1 MAEIITK
8 KHVVLTAQANEFIF
22 AQPIAV
28 VQKFLE
34 LIKGLE
40 NLGQLTPPDAKKV
53 DKDLFEMRVRDSSR
67 QYRGFYC
74 YAIGN
79 LIYVLS
85 GFVKKTQKTPLQ
97 EIRKAHRIMKG
108 LGL

>member
-1 MAEIITK
+1 MGELLTK
-8 KHVVLTAQANEFIF
+8 KQVILTAQASEFIF

-28 VQKFLE
+28 AQKFLE

-40 NLGQLTPPDAKKV
+40 NLGQLAPPDAKRV
-53 DKDLFEMRVRDSSR
+53 DKDLFEMRVRDSSK